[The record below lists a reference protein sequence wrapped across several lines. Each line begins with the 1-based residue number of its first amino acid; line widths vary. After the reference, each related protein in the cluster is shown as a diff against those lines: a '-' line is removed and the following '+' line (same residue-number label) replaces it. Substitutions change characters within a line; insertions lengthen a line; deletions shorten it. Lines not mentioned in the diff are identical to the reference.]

1 MIVVRSR
8 AWWRA
13 TLALCLGSLLVFLNL
28 YVPQP
33 LLPLM
38 REAYGI
44 STLVASLAMSVS
56 TLSLAAALLVFGP
69 LSDAIGRAGIM
80 RLTLLLAGLLS
91 VVLACVAALAPN
103 FELLLVLRAVQGF
116 VLGGLPAVAIAWM
129 GDEFEKPALL
139 SAVGLYIGANTLG
152 GIGGRVIGGT
162 VAEVGGISASFL
174 TVGCLTLVGVVV
186 FWRLLPPARCFQARR
201 FRLREARAGLAAHLR
216 NPMLVGAYLLGGL
229 NFLIF
234 INQYSYITFRLA
246 QPPFELGEKWL
257 GLLFLTYL
265 SGTFGSA
272 LSGRLSR
279 SLSQPA
285 CMAFGILLLMLGTAV
300 TLADRLPL
308 ILAGLTVNAF
318 GFFLAHSMA
327 SSWVGRHAEQ
337 DRGSASALYL
347 VFYYTG
353 ASLGGFWLEPFWWLG
368 EWMGVVLG
376 SWLVLAG
383 TFAIACWLRRGERR
397 RAAVN
402 EPARAGG
409 AVQGGVLASA
419 SSPQISSRRSERP
432 QADL

>member
-44 STLVASLAMSVS
+44 STLAASLTMSVS
-56 TLSLAAALLVFGP
+56 TLALAAALLVFGP
-69 LSDAIGRAGIM
+69 LSDAVGRAGIM
-80 RLTLLLAGLLS
+80 RLTLMLAGLLS
-91 VVLACVAALAPN
+91 IVLAFAPS
-103 FELLLVLRAVQGF
+103 FETLLILRAVQGF

-129 GDEFEKPALL
+129 GDEFDRPALL

-152 GIGGRVIGGT
+152 GIGGRVIGGSM
-162 VAEVGGISASFL
+162 AEIGGVSASFL
-174 TVGCLTLVGVVV
+174 AVGALTLVGGAV
-186 FWRLLPPARCFQARR
+186 FWRLLPPARRFEPRR
-201 FRLREARAGLAAHLR
+201 FRLREARAGLAGHLR
-216 NPMLVGAYLLGGL
+216 NPVLLGAYLLGGL

-246 QPPFELGEKWL
+246 APPFELGEQWL

-265 SGTFGSA
+265 SGTLGST

-279 SLSQPA
+279 AIPQPT
-285 CMAFGILLLMLGTAV
+285 CMAFGILLLMAGTAL
-300 TLADRLPL
+300 TLSDHLFL

-327 SSWVGRHAEQ
+327 SSWVGRHAQ
-337 DRGSASALYL
+337 HDRGSASALYL

-353 ASLGGFWLEPFWWLG
+353 ASLGGFWLEPFWLMGNWLG
-368 EWMGVVLG
+368 VVFA
-376 SWLVLAG
+376 SWLILAI
-383 TFAIACWLRRGERR
+383 TFAIAWWLRRGERR
-397 RAAVN
+397 HSMAN
-402 EPARAGG
+402 EPIGG
-409 AVQGGVLASA
+409 
-419 SSPQISSRRSERP
+419 
-432 QADL
+432 

>member
-116 VLGGLPAVAIAWM
+116 VLGGLPAVASPGWEM
-129 GDEFEKPALL
+129 SSKSLPCCRP
-139 SAVGLYIGANTLG
+139 LG
-152 GIGGRVIGGT
+152 CISVPIPWRYRRARDRRHGG
-162 VAEVGGISASFL
+162 EVGGISASFL

-201 FRLREARAGLAAHLR
+201 FRLREARAGW
-216 NPMLVGAYLLGGL
+216 
-229 NFLIF
+229 
-234 INQYSYITFRLA
+234 
-246 QPPFELGEKWL
+246 QPICAIPCWW
-257 GLLFLTYL
+257 
-265 SGTFGSA
+265 A
-272 LSGRLSR
+272 LSTGWAEFPDLHQSIQ
-279 SLSQPA
+279 LHHLPV
-285 CMAFGILLLMLGTAV
+285 GTA
-300 TLADRLPL
+300 
-308 ILAGLTVNAF
+308 
-318 GFFLAHSMA
+318 
-327 SSWVGRHAEQ
+327 
-337 DRGSASALYL
+337 
-347 VFYYTG
+347 
-353 ASLGGFWLEPFWWLG
+353 SL
-368 EWMGVVLG
+368 
-376 SWLVLAG
+376 
-383 TFAIACWLRRGERR
+383 
-397 RAAVN
+397 
-402 EPARAGG
+402 RAGG
-409 AVQGGVLASA
+409 KMAWPAVPDVSQRNLWLGPFR
-419 SSPQISSRRSERP
+419 SSFACAFPACLHGLRHPVADAARP
-432 QADL
+432 

>member
-33 LLPLM
+33 LLPMM
-38 REAYGI
+38 REVHGI
-44 STLVASLAMSVS
+44 STLAASLVMSVS

-80 RLTLLLAGLLS
+80 RLTLVLAGLLS
-91 VVLACVAALAPN
+91 IALALAPG
-103 FELLLVLRAVQGF
+103 FEVLLMLRAVQGF

-129 GDEFEKPALL
+129 GDEFERPALL

-152 GIGGRVIGGT
+152 GIGGRVIGGA
-162 VAEVGGISASFL
+162 VAETGGITASFL
-174 TVGCLTLVGVVV
+174 MVGGLTLVGVLV
-186 FWRLLPPARCFQARR
+186 FWRLLPPARRFEPRR

-216 NPMLVGAYLLGGL
+216 TPVLLGAYLLGGL
-229 NFLIF
+229 NFLVF

-246 QPPFELGEKWL
+246 QPPFELGERWL

-265 SGTFGSA
+265 GGTLGST

-279 SLSQPA
+279 SISQPT
-285 CMAFGILLLMLGTAV
+285 CMVVGILLLMAGTAV
-300 TLADRLPL
+300 TLSDRLPL
-308 ILAGLTVNAF
+308 ILAGLTLNAF

-327 SSWVGRHAEQ
+327 SSWVGRHAQQ

-353 ASLGGFWLEPFWWLG
+353 ASLGGLWFEPFWWMAN
-368 EWMGVVLG
+368 WKGVVLG
-376 SWLVLAG
+376 SWLILAG
-383 TFAIACWLRRGERR
+383 TCTIAWWLRRGDRW
-397 RAAVN
+397 RAAAI
-402 EPARAGG
+402 EPAR
-409 AVQGGVLASA
+409 
-419 SSPQISSRRSERP
+419 P
-432 QADL
+432 